1 MKLLSLEPE
10 SSASANSATSANMM
24 STSGIISQ
32 SRGFVKSFAKKCKEG
47 KDLFVLRDKGRISEH
62 FSLWRVFIVRKS
74 RKQDLEPTLAPVLTQ
89 A

>member
-32 SRGFVKSFAKKCKEG
+32 RGGFVKGFAKKCKEG
-47 KDLFVLRDKGRISEH
+47 KDLFGARNG
-62 FSLWRVFIVRKS
+62 
-74 RKQDLEPTLAPVLTQ
+74 T
-89 A
+89 

>member
-32 SRGFVKSFAKKCKEG
+32 RLRFVKGFAKKCKEG
-47 KDLFVLRDKGRISEH
+47 KDLLGSEIRLDPQTI
-62 FSLWRVFIVRKS
+62 FRRAGIVHGVP
-74 RKQDLEPTLAPVLTQ
+74 DGEE
-89 A
+89 